1 MGVGLAERFRDN
13 PRDAVTGE
21 EHAAKQPGES
31 TAQPQK
37 RVSSNLGRDNSAETL
52 RLGGIFVQ
60 FCPVSKQGYSIRT
73 TEHGVTVKF
82 LF

>member
-1 MGVGLAERFRDN
+1 MVRCLIME
-13 PRDAVTGE
+13 
-21 EHAAKQPGES
+21 
-31 TAQPQK
+31 
-37 RVSSNLGRDNSAETL
+37 GRSYFG
-52 RLGGIFVQ
+52 RYFVQ